1 MENCCNDLINYV
13 EIKSARRINL
23 SREASICPLTTHTQG
38 PDPSFYTF
46 LFELMGF
53 IMGYIFVPSVL
64 LYDKWVFN
72 LFKKNCNITSKFKN
86 VFVKPQTQQRS

>member
-1 MENCCNDLINYV
+1 MSKL
-13 EIKSARRINL
+13 KARAESI
-23 SREASICPLTTHTQG
+23 SRVKPPSVPSQHTLKGQI
-38 PDPSFYTF
+38 PSFYTF

>member
-1 MENCCNDLINYV
+1 MSKL
-13 EIKSARRINL
+13 KARAESI
-23 SREASICPLTTHTQG
+23 SRVKPPSVPSQHTLKGQI
-38 PDPSFYTF
+38 PSFYTF

-72 LFKKNCNITSKFKN
+72 LLKKL
-86 VFVKPQTQQRS
+86 